1 ALLDD
6 GLVPTRDFGYFYGL
20 LALPIDR
27 AWFAIFGRT
36 PAATAGLT
44 ALGSAFLALG
54 LIRFAWAAVPGFWP
68 RVLFV
73 AAVPVALMPL
83 PSPPPLHATEAAL
96 LVNAL
101 ASQARGRLAAALALV
116 TAAVFIKPGLA
127 YFYGLALVLLILGG
141 YSGAATTWRDRL
153 RTMIPAAV
161 V

>member
-1 ALLDD
+1 
-6 GLVPTRDFGYFYGL
+6 GPRTCGFVYGVP
-20 LALPIDR
+20 ALPSDR
-27 AWFAIFGRT
+27 AWCAICGRP

-83 PSPPPLHATEAAL
+83 PYPTPLHAIEAAL

-101 ASQARGRLAAALALV
+101 AFQARGRLAAAPALV
-116 TAAVFIKPGLA
+116 TAAGVINPGAA
-127 YFYGLALVLLILGG
+127 YFFVLARVRRIL
-141 YSGAATTWRDRL
+141 
-153 RTMIPAAV
+153 
-161 V
+161 